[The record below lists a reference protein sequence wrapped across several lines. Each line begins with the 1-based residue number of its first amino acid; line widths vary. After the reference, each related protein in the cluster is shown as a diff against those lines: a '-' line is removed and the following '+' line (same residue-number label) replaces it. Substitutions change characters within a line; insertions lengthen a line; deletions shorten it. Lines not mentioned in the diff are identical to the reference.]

1 MKVLIL
7 GDSPALQTG
16 FGKVNRIAVETLQSA
31 GHEVA
36 YVAGQETKENPKET
50 LPNTTRYLPRKGDHM
65 GILSVQDAAEDFGAD
80 VIYHTGEPGT
90 VTTFAKVVPARIP
103 FLAYCPVEGEPIV
116 EYQWREVLSTVDWF
130 TTTKYGADVAKTS
143 LGLDIDY
150 AYHGIDHDVFKV
162 QPEEQRLATRK
173 MLGWED
179 KFVITCVAANVRRKQ
194 WSRLIEAVSILKHQY
209 KQKDIIL
216 YAHKVPFD
224 GYWLEGLNLPVISNA
239 FGVYNEVVF
248 NPRLSEHNDAISETD
263 SSELP
268 SLVDMYNA
276 SDLFVLPSQVEGFG
290 LPIAEAMACG
300 VPVVVT
306 RYGAGWEVASPAG
319 VGVRP
324 HDWEL
329 HKSGTKYA
337 NVDVHDLAKEIL
349 RLKRSPK
356 ERARRSAQGLERVKA
371 FTWDRFKELLLD
383 GIVRAT
389 EEKIQAPSPSSEH
402 AAGDS
407 TDASSGSGAKTTGT
421 APTTE
426 TTSLPWTVP
435 AGQT

>member
-1 MKVLIL
+1 MKVLVL
-7 GDSPALQTG
+7 GDSPALTTG
-16 FGKVNRIAVETLQSA
+16 FGKVNRIAMETLQAA

-36 YVAGQETKENPKET
+36 YVAGQESKEDQKE
-50 LPNTTRYLPRKGDHM
+50 LFPNAIRYLPRKGDYM
-65 GILSVQDAAEDFGAD
+65 GLLSVQDAAEDFGAEI
-80 VIYHTGEPGT
+80 IYHTGEPGT
-90 VTTFAKVVPARIP
+90 TTSYAKVIPERIP
-103 FLAYCPVEGEPIV
+103 FLAYVPVEGEPLI
-116 EYQWREVLSTVDWF
+116 EHQWREVLDTINWF
-130 TTTKYGADVAKTS
+130 TCSQYGADVAKS
-143 LGLDIDY
+143 SIGKDIDY

-162 QPEEQRLATRK
+162 TDNRDEVRE
-173 MLGWED
+173 MLGWQD

-194 WSRLIEAVSILKHQY
+194 WPRLIEAVSLLKHQY

-216 YAHKVPFD
+216 YAHTVPFN
-224 GYWLEGLNLPVISNA
+224 GYWLEGWNLPIVTNA

-248 NPRLSEHNDAISETD
+248 NPRVGKHNDGIAESD

-319 VGVRP
+319 VGVPP

-337 NVDVHDLAKEIL
+337 NIDPHALAKEIL
-349 RLKRSPK
+349 RLKRNPK
-356 ERARRSAQGLERVKA
+356 ERARRAVMGLERAKA
-371 FTWDRFKELLLD
+371 FNWDRFKELLLD
-383 GIVRAT
+383 GIVRAA
-389 EEKIQAPSPSSEH
+389 EEKSQAPKTTTEH
-402 AAGDS
+402 EAGNS
-407 TDASSGSGAKTTGT
+407 ANDAVGSGAEAAGT
-421 APTTE
+421 APPSETE
-426 TTSLPWTVP
+426 KIIGTIPE
-435 AGQT
+435 G